1 MAYLTL
7 ERRQKKSKVPA
18 RLDLAQSLTGL
29 VLGLFILGH
38 IMFVSAILLG
48 PEMAYKVDKALEANF
63 LDPEGHGFPF
73 LVSAAAFAVASILIA
88 HAGLALRKF
97 PASFRQYR
105 ILQDQIENL
114 AHDETRL
121 WLMQVVTGF
130 ILFFFGSAHVFAMM
144 LNPSQI
150 DPYLAAERYFGQGM
164 WLFYLILLWA
174 VVVHAF
180 IGLYRVL
187 VKWGWFCG
195 EPRKARKTLRVV
207 QRILTATYLLVGAAS
222 ILYYVKLGY
231 ERADVPVQRYG
242 MEIEGS
248 SSSTRPQPTH

>member
-18 RLDLAQSLTGL
+18 RLDVAQSLTGL

-38 IMFVSAILLG
+38 ILFVSAILLG
-48 PEMAYKVDKALEANF
+48 PEVAYKVDKALEASF
-63 LDPEGHGFPF
+63 LDPEGHGYSY
-73 LVSAAAFAVASILIA
+73 LVSLAAFTIATILIV
-88 HAGLALRKF
+88 HAGLGLRKF

-105 ILQDQIENL
+105 IMQDQIENL
-114 AHDETRL
+114 NHDETRL

-144 LNPSQI
+144 LNPGQI
-150 DPYLAAERYFGQGM
+150 DPYLAAARYFGHGM

-187 VKWGWFCG
+187 LKWGWLCG
-195 EPRKARKTLRVV
+195 KPRQARRTLRVV
-207 QRILTATYLLVGAAS
+207 QRVLTAFYLLVGTMS

-231 ERADVPVQRYG
+231 ERADLPLQKYG
-242 MEIEGS
+242 QEIQGS
-248 SSSTRPQPTH
+248 SSSTHP